1 MWDTRHASDED
12 VERTGKGEPVEK
24 KPTEHKE
31 SDKKITTSTSTQ
43 SQNQTSLKQ
52 ELFRFVNLGT
62 ELFAAVLVGTLIGWA
77 IGRLIPRYATAS
89 IILGVIV
96 GAAAGFLNMY
106 NAIMELER
114 KEEQRKRDSSK

>member
-12 VERTGKGEPVEK
+12 VEKTGTGERGEK

-31 SDKKITTSTSTQ
+31 SDKKITTSTSAQ
-43 SQNQTSLKQ
+43 SQNQPSLKQ
-52 ELFRFVNLGT
+52 DLFRFVNLGT
-62 ELFAAVLVGTLIGWA
+62 ELFAAVLVGTIIGWA
-77 IGRLIPRYATAS
+77 IGRLIPRFATIS